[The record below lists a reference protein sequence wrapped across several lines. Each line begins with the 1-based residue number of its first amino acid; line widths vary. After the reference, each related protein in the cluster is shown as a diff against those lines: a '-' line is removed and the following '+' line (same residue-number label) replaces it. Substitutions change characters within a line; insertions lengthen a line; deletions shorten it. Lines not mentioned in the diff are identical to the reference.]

1 MTIIWK
7 LILFFLQGDGGSPLV
22 CPLKNDPKRYVQA
35 GIVAWGLG
43 CGENGIPAVYAN
55 IAHGRR
61 WIDEQMAFYNLD
73 NTVYQYP
80 N

>member
-1 MTIIWK
+1 MDGEKTYS
-7 LILFFLQGDGGSPLV
+7 GDGGSPLV
-22 CPLKNDPKRYVQA
+22 CPLKDNPSRYVQA

-43 CGENGIPAVYAN
+43 CGENGTPGVYAN
-55 IAHGRR
+55 VAHARQ
-61 WIDEQMAFYNLD
+61 WVDEQIAFYNLD

>member
-1 MTIIWK
+1 MIIR
-7 LILFFLQGDGGSPLV
+7 FSFLQGDGGSPLV
-22 CPLKNDPKRYVQA
+22 CPLKNDPSRYVQA

-43 CGENGIPAVYAN
+43 CGENGTPGVYAN
-55 IAHGRR
+55 VAHARR